1 VYDQN
6 VDYKKMYFKMVSAME
21 DAIELL
27 IKAQQDCEE
36 LYISAEAPKTL
47 ENPRKPIDKGK

>member
-1 VYDQN
+1 
-6 VDYKKMYFKMVSAME
+6 MYFKMVSAME

-47 ENPRKPIDKGK
+47 KNTPKPIDKGK